1 MTISLARADGST
13 VEISFGAVLSQDPA
27 GAPVEGIL
35 GS

>member
-13 VEISFGAVLSQDPA
+13 GEISFGAVLSQDTP